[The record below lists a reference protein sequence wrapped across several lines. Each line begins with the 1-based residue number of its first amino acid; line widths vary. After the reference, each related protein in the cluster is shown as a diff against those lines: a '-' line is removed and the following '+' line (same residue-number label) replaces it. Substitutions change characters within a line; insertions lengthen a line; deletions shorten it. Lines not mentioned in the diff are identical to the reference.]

1 MKKYEHFSSAER
13 KELSILHNKG
23 YSMREIGRAMNRSHS
38 TISRE
43 LNNRKMKA
51 EGYDACKAQ
60 RKAQSKRRFSK
71 YQGMKVRSYP
81 EIENYVREKMQ
92 LKWSP
97 EKIAGTLYLEKGIR
111 IGKDAI
117 YTYLYSAHGQD
128 LCHLLYRKRYR
139 KRRRRKKK
147 TKHEIIKDRVF
158 IEERPH
164 YINKRRKF
172 GHYEG
177 DTMGR
182 PRKVS
187 PQTLVVLR
195 ERLSRKIFV
204 TKVSKLKYSMNGF
217 NYLLKGNK
225 AYSLTLDN
233 GVENARYKELNI
245 STYFCDPYSSWQ
257 KGSVENAIGL
267 LRRFIPKKADL
278 KDFSEKQIQA
288 FVDTLNNTPMKILGF
303 RTPNQVFDFYSNL

>member
-1 MKKYEHFSSAER
+1 MNNYQHLTSAER

-23 YSMREIGRAMNRSHS
+23 YSMRAIAKTMKRSHS

-43 LNNRKMKA
+43 LNSRKMKT
-51 EGYDACKAQ
+51 GDYDACKAQ
-60 RKAQSKRRFSK
+60 QKAQNKRRFSK
-71 YQGMKVRSYP
+71 YQGMKVRSDP
-81 EIENYVREKMQ
+81 EIENYIREKIQ

-97 EKIAGTLYLEKGIR
+97 EKIAGSLSLEKRIR

-139 KRRRRKKK
+139 KRKRRKKK

-158 IEERPH
+158 IDERPQ
-164 YINKRRKF
+164 YINQRKRF

-204 TKVSKLKYSMNGF
+204 TKVSQLKYAINGF
-217 NYLLKGNK
+217 RYLLHGNK
-225 AYSLTLDN
+225 VYSLTLDN
-233 GVENARYKELNI
+233 GVENARYKDLNV

-278 KDFSEKQIQA
+278 KDFSEKQIQE
-288 FVDTLNNTPMKILGF
+288 FVDTINNTPMKALGF
-303 RTPNQVFDFYSNL
+303 KTPNQVFDFYSNL